1 MKHIKAY
8 KLFESVRDSIGDI
21 LLDLQDQGY
30 TVDIS
35 NGDIVFDKYGNKY
48 STTEGDDFFIIT
60 LNSFK
65 TITNKSG
72 NMRFKRDP
80 FYYIDIKNELD
91 HLMSFMSEG
100 GYDLVSIIV
109 GDKDDDFILYE
120 DDIIN
125 DVLKDNDKID
135 EICLRFYL
143 KKYSG
148 ESKLKK

>member
-1 MKHIKAY
+1 
-8 KLFESVRDSIGDI
+8 
-21 LLDLQDQGY
+21 
-30 TVDIS
+30 
-35 NGDIVFDKYGNKY
+35 
-48 STTEGDDFFIIT
+48 
-60 LNSFK
+60 
-65 TITNKSG
+65 
-72 NMRFKRDP
+72 MRFKRDP